1 MIEIKKDVLCI
12 NTLEPFRFNQY
23 GRNSEE
29 NERKTG
35 RTEEESITSR
45 YETTDSASVL
55 NMYFVELN

>member
-1 MIEIKKDVLCI
+1 MAKASISIPIIC
-12 NTLEPFRFNQY
+12 FNQY

-35 RTEEESITSR
+35 RTEEESITGR

-55 NMYFVELN
+55 NIYFVELN